1 MKKFISVLSL
11 VLLCSFSLNAQKSIS
26 YTGVLGDKE
35 INASFIL
42 VSGESSG
49 TFFLVNAPK
58 ETYDIYTVTKLNNQ
72 VEVRIL
78 LNGNKFASGTLEQ
91 TNVNENLKSNQNKI
105 KLEGN
110 VTKYDGTA
118 VSLVLIEE

>member
-1 MKKFISVLSL
+1 MKKLISVLSL

-26 YTGVLGDKE
+26 YTGALGDKE
-35 INASFIL
+35 INASFLL

-49 TFFLVNAPK
+49 TFFLVGAPK

-91 TNVNENLKSNQNKI
+91 TNVNGLAQLKGDIMDIDGNQKTLLLSE
-105 KLEGN
+105 K
-110 VTKYDGTA
+110 K
-118 VSLVLIEE
+118 